1 MRSPRTQTRLRR
13 AATAAAVVAAIT
25 LMPLSPTF
33 AASAVVSSADA
44 QPERIVLTPPQDPS
58 TSQSFTWRTGGDITE
73 GSIHIR
79 AVGATEWRVENARAN
94 ELLQSGGI
102 PTRTHSV
109 TIDGL
114 TAATEYEYYVGT
126 EGFASATY
134 RFTTAGAPGEDF
146 TFIYFGDAQNELT
159 AKWTPVVK
167 AAYDRFPEA
176 IGTVNA
182 GDLVNRSGNDSEWTE
197 WFGAMNGYSQ
207 TTNVIAAP
215 GNHEY
220 SGDAFL
226 KNWKSNFE
234 YPTNGPI
241 WDGSTGTSAAQAQEA
256 AYRAHMQIALDET
269 AYFTDYQGVRFISL
283 NATINASLITPST
296 LPPCLIGCPDPAKLW
311 LSMQADW
318 LDDVLKNNPNKWS
331 AVVFH
336 QPVFSTAE
344 GRDEVDIRNAW
355 LPVFQRNDIDL
366 VLMGHDHTYARGYV
380 NADATATPGLTTG
393 PVYAVSVSGPK
404 YYEQQPVDDNV
415 WTQNGAT
422 QVVRAGHTSTFQGIR
437 VTDDQLFYE
446 AVVAAKWDDQSTTDV
461 PVGGVLDSFTITK
474 YDNGTKYVT
483 ETGVTA
489 PGPGEPQ
496 PQGPE
501 VPEEPG
507 SEPAMVPLGHEV
519 VGALETATASAPSAS
534 AFDAER
540 QTLYIADQAGSG
552 LVQAIDL
559 TTGTVARDFS
569 AGSPITDLVYE
580 PDLAGFTP
588 AYPAVIVATEDDK
601 IAGYSVDP
609 SNFGTKIFEE
619 QFPAGIRGVT
629 IDQVPDLAYVA
640 LETGV
645 IETYDFKADKHLAET
660 TVGSNVQ
667 RLRLDP
673 VTSNLYATFD
683 SEADGA
689 IGLRIYATRGG
700 VTELRNYALDAG
712 ATSLD
717 IDTSQGLVY
726 VGHRTTGI
734 SVVGAVEGTVARASD
749 AAFGVGVEGIAVDRS
764 KGLIYASSSSSEPS
778 PIVVIG
784 RQQAPRVVQTPA
796 AVVAEKGSAVSFEA
810 HSFGVPT
817 PQTRWESRAVGTT
830 EWTAI
835 DGATNGTLEVVA
847 GAKSVQYRAVFS
859 NTIGEATYETTSK
872 SAKLTVPTAVDR
884 AFGASRF
891 ETAVEISKASYPD
904 GADVVYV
911 ANGNNYPDAL
921 SAGPAAAF
929 EGGPL
934 LLLASDSIQDAV
946 SAELTRLAPDR
957 IVVVGGLTSVNA
969 AVYDQLDSLVADI
982 TRVSGGDRYETSRL
996 VADHAFGTAGAGLAY
1011 IATGTTFPDALMA
1024 GGAAGAKD
1032 APVILVDGGAA
1043 DLGAATTTLLADLGV
1058 TDTRVAGDVASVTA
1072 GVFNDVDAVT
1082 AAVRLS
1088 GANRYETA
1096 RAINADAFETA
1107 DRALLATGL
1116 NYPDA
1121 LAGSAWAGALGAPL
1135 FASTTTC
1142 VPGGVLDDLKDL
1154 GVTHVTLLGGE
1165 PSLSASVFS
1174 LTRC

>member
-1 MRSPRTQTRLRR
+1 MRSPRTPRRLRN
-13 AATAAAVVAAIT
+13 AATTAAAIVAISLLPVSAA
-25 LMPLSPTF
+25 F
-33 AASAVVSSADA
+33 AAPAVVSGDDA
-44 QPERIVLTPPQDPS
+44 TPERVVLTPPQDPS
-58 TSQSFTWRTGGDITE
+58 TSQSITWRTGGSVTA
-73 GSIHIR
+73 GAVHIR
-79 AVGATEWRVENARAN
+79 AVGETTWRVVDARAN
-94 ELLQSGGI
+94 EILQSAGI
-102 PTRTHSV
+102 PTRTHSA

-126 EGFASATY
+126 DGFTSDTF
-134 RFTTAGAPGEDF
+134 RFTTASAPGEDF

-159 AKWTPVVK
+159 AKWSPVVK
-167 AAYDRFPEA
+167 AAYDRFPDA

-197 WFGAMNGYSQ
+197 WFGAMDGYSQ

-234 YPTNGPI
+234 YPANGPA
-241 WDGSTGTSAAQAQEA
+241 WDGTTGTSQAKIQEA
-256 AYRAHMQIALDET
+256 AYRAHMEVALQET
-269 AYFTDYQGVRFISL
+269 AYYTDYQGVRFISL
-283 NATINASLITPST
+283 NATINESLITPAS
-296 LPPCLIGCPDPAKLW
+296 LPPCLIACPDPAKLW

-318 LDDVLKNNPNKWS
+318 LDDALTSNPNKWS

-380 NADATATPGLTTG
+380 NSDATATPGVTTG

-474 YDNGTKYVT
+474 YDNGTKFVT
-483 ETGVTA
+483 ETGVTV
-489 PGPGEPQ
+489 PGPGEVE
-496 PQGPE
+496 GPE
-501 VPEEPG
+501 LPEEPG
-507 SEPAMVPLGHEV
+507 SAPATVPLGHEV
-519 VGALETATASAPSAS
+519 VGTIDAATATAPSAS
-534 AFDAER
+534 AFDPQR
-540 QTLYIADQAGSG
+540 KLLYVADQAGSG
-552 LVQAIDL
+552 LIQAIDPS
-559 TTGTVARDFS
+559 TGAVVREFS
-569 AGSPITDLVYE
+569 TGSPVVDMVYE
-580 PDLAGFTP
+580 PDLAGFSP

-601 IAGYSVDP
+601 IAGYSVHP

-619 QFPAGIRGVT
+619 QFTAGIRGVA
-629 IDQVPDLAYVA
+629 IDQVPDLAYIA

-645 IETYDFKADKHLAET
+645 IETYNFKADQHLAQT
-660 TVGSNVQ
+660 TVPADVQ

-673 VTSNLYATFD
+673 VTGNLYATFD
-683 SEADGA
+683 SDTNGA
-689 IGLRIYATRGG
+689 VGLRIYATRSG
-700 VTELRNYALDAG
+700 VSELRSYVLDAG

-717 IDTSQGLVY
+717 LDTTQGLVY
-726 VGHRTTGI
+726 VGHRTSGI
-734 SVVGAVEGTVARASD
+734 SVVDPVADTVARASE
-749 AAFGVGVEGIAVDRS
+749 ASFGASIEGVAVDVS
-764 KGLIYASSSSSEPS
+764 KGLIYASSSSSQPA

-784 RQQAPRVVQTPA
+784 RQQAPRVVQSPTA
-796 AVVAEKGSAVSFEA
+796 ATAEQGSPVTFEA
-810 HSFGVPT
+810 HGFGVPT
-817 PQTRWESRAVGTT
+817 PHTTWESRASGAAD
-830 EWTAI
+830 WTVV
-835 DGATNGTLEVVA
+835 DGAVGDSLEVVA
-847 GAKSVQYRAVFS
+847 GAKNVQYRAVFT
-859 NTIGEATYETTSK
+859 NTIGGTDYRTTSA
-872 SAKLTVPTAVDR
+872 SATLTVPSTVDR
-884 AFGASRF
+884 VFGANRF
-891 ETAVEISKASYPD
+891 ETAVEISKASYPT
-904 GADVVYV
+904 GAGVVYI

-934 LLLASDSIQDAV
+934 LLVTPDSLPGVV
-946 SAELTRLAPDR
+946 SAELARLAPER
-957 IVVVGGLTSVNA
+957 IVVVGGLPSVGA
-969 AVYDQLDSLVADI
+969 AVYDQLDALPGDI
-982 TRVSGGDRYETSRL
+982 TRLSGVDRYETSRL
-996 VADHAFGTAGAGLAY
+996 VADHAFGASGAERAY
-1011 IATGTTFPDALMA
+1011 IATGTKFPDALMA
-1024 GGAAGAKD
+1024 GGAAGVND
-1032 APVILVDGGAA
+1032 APVILVNGAAA
-1043 DLGAATTTLLADLGV
+1043 DLDAATATLLTELGI
-1058 TDTRVAGDVASVTA
+1058 TDTRVLGDTASVTA
-1072 GVFNDVDAVT
+1072 GLFEDVDAVT
-1082 AAVRLS
+1082 EAVRLA
-1088 GANRYETA
+1088 GANRYDTA

-1107 DRALLATGL
+1107 GRAFLATGG

-1121 LAGSAWAGALGAPL
+1121 LAGSAWAGSVGAPL
-1135 FASTTTC
+1135 FAANTTC
-1142 VPGGVLDDLKDL
+1142 VPGGVLDDLEKL

-1165 PSLSASVFS
+1165 PSLSASVLA